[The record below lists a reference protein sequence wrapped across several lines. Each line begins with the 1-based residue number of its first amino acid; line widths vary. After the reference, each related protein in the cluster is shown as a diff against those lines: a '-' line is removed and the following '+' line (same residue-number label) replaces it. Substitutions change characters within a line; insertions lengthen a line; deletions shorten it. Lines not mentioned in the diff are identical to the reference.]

1 MAVSMICRTVASGI
15 GSALRRRM
23 ARCVVATSKKSMGP
37 PVYSQGPIYE
47 RTMTDYKCLLYEVK
61 DAIATLTLNRPERL
75 NALGD
80 TLRDDLYDA
89 VLRASRDADVRVMI
103 ITGAGKGF
111 CAGGDVKAMN
121 DTKEGRAPARP
132 LEDKV
137 APLRDR
143 VLLAMRDAP
152 KPVIAAVNG
161 AAAGAGMNLALG
173 CDIRL
178 ASTAAKFTQAFVK
191 RGLHPD
197 WGGTYFLPRIVG
209 MAKACELIFTGE
221 IIDAQAALRLGI
233 VSAVHQP
240 EELMPAAYDLA
251 RKIAAGPPIAIRL
264 AKRALYHS
272 LDVDLRAALEF
283 ETFAQNIASE
293 TEDARE
299 GIRAFVEKRPAV
311 FKGR

>member
-1 MAVSMICRTVASGI
+1 
-15 GSALRRRM
+15 
-23 ARCVVATSKKSMGP
+23 
-37 PVYSQGPIYE
+37 
-47 RTMTDYKCLLYEVK
+47 MTDYKCLLYEVK

-80 TLRDDLYDA
+80 TLRDDFYAA
-89 VLRASRDADVRVMI
+89 VLRASQDAAVRAIVV
-103 ITGAGKGF
+103 TGAGKGF
-111 CAGGDVKAMN
+111 CSGGDVKAMN
-121 DTKEGRAPARP
+121 ELKEGRAERP
-132 LEDKV
+132 LIDKV

-152 KPVIAAVNG
+152 QPVIAAVNG

-178 ASTAAKFTQAFVK
+178 ASTAAKSTQAFVK

-197 WGGTYFLPRIVG
+197 WGGTYFLPRLVG
-209 MAKACELIFTGE
+209 MAKACELIFTGD
-221 IIDAQAALRLGI
+221 IIDAGEALRLGL
-233 VSAVHQP
+233 VSAVYPP
-240 EELMPAAYDLA
+240 EELLPATYELA
-251 RKIAAGPPIAIRL
+251 RKISAGPPIAIRL

-272 LDVDLRAALEF
+272 QDVDLRAALEF

-299 GIRAFVEKRPAV
+299 GIRAFVEKRPAA